1 MVSVMRIMFLEF
13 ISFIIMIFI
22 DFDIGKFLLRAS
34 IIAHVMGSIEE
45 IVTIIRSTI

>member
-1 MVSVMRIMFLEF
+1 MRFMFLEF

-34 IIAHVMGSIEE
+34 VIAHIIGSIEE
-45 IVTIIRSTI
+45 IVTIIRSTM